1 MHEASIVE
9 EMLEIADREVVLQGA
24 QRINRISLQI
34 GVLSGVVPEALQ
46 FAFGS
51 LSLGTLAEGA
61 VLEIVRVP
69 LTLHCDRCGR
79 SWDGE
84 HPGDLCPICG
94 AELPSIVAGQE
105 LRLLELDLEIG
116 ETLDECIT

>member
-9 EMLEIADREVVLQGA
+9 EMLEIADREVILQGA

-51 LSLGTLAEGA
+51 LSMGTLAEGA
-61 VLEIVRVP
+61 VLDIVRVP
-69 LTLHCDRCGR
+69 LTLRCDRCEGQ
-79 SWDGE
+79 WVGE
-84 HPGDLCPICG
+84 HPGDLCPVCG

-105 LRLLELDLEIG
+105 LKLLELDLELM
-116 ETLDECIT
+116 ETPHECDT